1 MDFGNRYIFG
11 YPNIFKKK
19 DKATIIKLEF
29 TS

>member
-1 MDFGNRYIFG
+1 MDFEDRYIFG
-11 YPNIFKKK
+11 YANTFKKK